1 MPTPDTLI
9 RIKSVIRRC
18 LKLEPETPIDDNMA
32 LAGGEY
38 ELDSLDILL
47 IVTELEKEFGFKI
60 KEGAMNRTAFK
71 SIETL
76 ALFVECT
83 QQGVTMR

>member
-1 MPTPDTLI
+1 MPSPDTFS
-9 RIKSVIRRC
+9 RIKNVLRKS
-18 LKLEPETPIDDNMA
+18 LKLDAQTPMA
-32 LAGGEY
+32 DSMPLIGGEY
-38 ELDSLDILL
+38 DLDSLDILL

>member
-1 MPTPDTLI
+1 MPTQEILI

-18 LKLEPETPIDDNMA
+18 LKLGPETPIDDAMP

-47 IVTELEKEFGFKI
+47 IVTELEKEFGIKI
-60 KEGAMNRTAFK
+60 NESGMGRAAF
-71 SIETL
+71 SSVETL
-76 ALFVECT
+76 GEFVEKAC
-83 QQGVTMR
+83 REA